1 MGKIVIT
8 YLLLS
13 ILIVENYVILKKY
26 KNIIVNISTLMYI
39 ISVPF
44 YCFISTP
51 YEKFWGSFSM
61 FTFAL
66 IMGISTYYIIKLAI
80 KKEDRKF
87 QIYGLSFT
95 LFVILDTIIDK
106 LV

>member
-26 KNIIVNISTLMYI
+26 KNIIVNISTLTYI

-66 IMGISTYYIIKLAI
+66 IMGISTYYVIKTI
-80 KKEDRKF
+80 
-87 QIYGLSFT
+87 
-95 LFVILDTIIDK
+95 VIFM
-106 LV
+106 